1 MIIYTDGSC
10 SGNGTTNAP
19 GGFGIVIL
27 DDAENLVSTHSES
40 AVRTT
45 NNRMELSAILW
56 VMAKYGKENPVVYS
70 DSTYAINTLTNW
82 SFSWKRNG
90 WQKADKKIPEN
101 LDLITLYHKL
111 YDRGYRIELRKCA
124 GHSGNKWNELA
135 DELARRGT
143 NGAKI

>member
-1 MIIYTDGSC
+1 
-10 SGNGTTNAP
+10 
-19 GGFGIVIL
+19 
-27 DDAENLVSTHSES
+27 
-40 AVRTT
+40 
-45 NNRMELSAILW
+45 MELSAILW
-56 VMAKYGKENPVVYS
+56 VMAKYGKENPIVYS

-82 SFSWKRNG
+82 SFSWKKNG
-90 WQKADKKIPEN
+90 WRKADKKIPEN
-101 LDLITLYHKL
+101 LDLITLYHEL